1 MPEQDLP
8 EAAGHRPAADPLA
21 AVRTTGESVCRS
33 HVNDGWRG
41 RMVGGD
47 EGWKNVPRPWRSFT
61 YLVFFMIA
69 LFLLSSTLQILG
81 GIFR

>member
-1 MPEQDLP
+1 
-8 EAAGHRPAADPLA
+8 
-21 AVRTTGESVCRS
+21 
-33 HVNDGWRG
+33 
-41 RMVGGD
+41 MVGGD
-47 EGWKNVPRPWRSFT
+47 EGWKNVPRPWRWFT